1 VDQSLVFSVMVGR
14 LSGVRMAQSLVFCVM
29 VCRFFVRFVWLNL
42 KFSVSC

>member
-29 VCRFFVRFVWLNL
+29 VCRFFVRCVWLNL
-42 KFSVSC
+42 EFSVSC